1 MPSKKETGFALFRN
15 TGFHITFENG
25 CTVSVQFGPTHYCDN
40 RSFDIEDLKD
50 LYKGDSKPCANAE
63 IAAWDKNGNWI
74 KKEDWGDDVEGWQT
88 PAQVLEFMNYVAAY
102 ES

>member
-15 TGFHITFENG
+15 TGFHITFEN
-25 CTVSVQFGPTHYCDN
+25 
-40 RSFDIEDLKD
+40 IEDLKD